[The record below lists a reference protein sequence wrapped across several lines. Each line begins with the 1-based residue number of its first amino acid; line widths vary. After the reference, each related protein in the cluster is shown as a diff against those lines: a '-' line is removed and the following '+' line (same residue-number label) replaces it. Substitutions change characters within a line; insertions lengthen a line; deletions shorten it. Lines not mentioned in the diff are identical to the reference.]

1 MVSGRLRARPVNRG
15 TKTAAAIVPAALLAL
30 LSACKGEPA
39 PEVQETGIP
48 DAIAQTGGKPA
59 APIVRKDDYGTPLKD
74 RVATLGLLNKRN
86 NLSQDVVM
94 KPGETRRIGNVVLK
108 LASCERTLPWERP
121 AEEGAFVQ
129 VFIEDRATS
138 QEALAWHKI
147 FSGWLFKNSPALNV
161 VQHPV
166 YDVWVKSCAMS
177 FPGEE
182 LSPDDAAPAKSA
194 AKASGSARGGASPA
208 ATASPAPRPSPS
220 ASPAG
225 AAEEVGNAPD

>member
-1 MVSGRLRARPVNRG
+1 MVRLN
-15 TKTAAAIVPAALLAL
+15 TAAISFAVLAASLSLLAG
-30 LSACKGEPA
+30 CKGEPA

-48 DAIAQTGGKPA
+48 EAIAQTGGKAA
-59 APIVRKDDYGTPLKD
+59 APIARKDDYGTPLKD

-108 LASCERTLPWERP
+108 LASCERTLPWEKP

-129 VFIEDRATS
+129 VFIQDRATS
-138 QEALAWHKI
+138 QEQLAWHKI

-166 YDVWVKSCAMS
+166 YDVWVKSCAMN

-182 LSPDDAAPAKSA
+182 GSPDDAAPAKSA
-194 AKASGSARGGASPA
+194 AKASGSARGGA
-208 ATASPAPRPSPS
+208 TPAPAPSPS
-220 ASPAG
+220 ASPTATP
-225 AAEEVGNAPD
+225 APAEEARGNAPD